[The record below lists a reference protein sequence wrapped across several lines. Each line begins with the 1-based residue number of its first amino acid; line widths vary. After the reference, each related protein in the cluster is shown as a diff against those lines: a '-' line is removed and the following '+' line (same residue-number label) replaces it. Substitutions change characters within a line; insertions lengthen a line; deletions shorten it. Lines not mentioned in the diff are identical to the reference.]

1 MADLHVAAVWQLLK
15 IYISNSGPDPPPDPP
30 KSANQTAATSNPL
43 KSFHKNA
50 MLEVHTASS
59 LRESSRREEAAWTSE
74 IRL

>member
-43 KSFHKNA
+43 KSFHKNL
-50 MLEVHTASS
+50 MEVHTASS